1 MIRVLIV
8 EDYQLIRRGIK
19 SNLEKEDDIEILAE
33 VETADEAVRRTKELK
48 PDIVLMDLKLG
59 DDEYAG
65 ITAAKI
71 IKEQM
76 DDTRVLILTF
86 YDDEDHISKAI
97 EARVDGYLLKDVD
110 SRELIK
116 AIRTIHSG
124 KAAIHPAIASKMMM
138 RMAEK
143 GESSRKKKDI
153 QYNLST
159 RELEVFE
166 LLTKGMSNKEI
177 ATSLFIS
184 EATVKAHISAILR
197 KLNVTDRVQ
206 AVIMALNL
214 KLFD

>member
-1 MIRVLIV
+1 MIRILIV

-19 SNLEKEDDIEILAE
+19 SNLEKEEDLNILAE
-33 VETADEAVRRTKELK
+33 VETADDAVKKAKELK

-76 DDTRVLILTF
+76 DDTKVLILTF

-143 GESSRKKKDI
+143 GESNRKKKDI
-153 QYNLST
+153 QYNLSS

-177 ATSLFIS
+177 ATTLFIS

-214 KLFD
+214 KLFE